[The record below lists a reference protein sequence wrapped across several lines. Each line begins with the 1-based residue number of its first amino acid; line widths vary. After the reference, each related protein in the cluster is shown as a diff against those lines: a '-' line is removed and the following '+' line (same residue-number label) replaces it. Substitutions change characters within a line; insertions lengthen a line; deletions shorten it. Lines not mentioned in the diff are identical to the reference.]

1 MHAHRCPDFDMG
13 EVKPGDP
20 AMGFCMCDP
29 ISPEQAA
36 LADKPCAHKGTIC
49 CEPGEHHWRPDCDDD
64 NGAPH
69 MQCGHCDAR
78 RPYTDDDAVI

>member
-36 LADKPCAHKGTIC
+36 LAAKPCKQPCVECDDG
-49 CEPGEHHWRPDCDDD
+49 GHHWMPDCDED

-69 MQCGHCDAR
+69 MQCKHCDAR
-78 RPYTDDDAVI
+78 RSYTDEDAEI